1 MILNKETQIS
11 DCEHTLGLFC
21 ERIFEIDETTCY
33 NTIWDNRGVK
43 LEGTLPESIQYFLIL
58 SLNRSMWI
66 REWAMSSVF
75 ATCGSV
81 NSLHP
86 FKNGGISRVAPF
98 SAQRSCMVKPQSA
111 RITSPSRIFSKILE
125 SLVI

>member
-1 MILNKETQIS
+1 MIDVLNKENQIS
-11 DCEHTLGLFC
+11 DCEPTLGLFC
-21 ERIFEIDETTCY
+21 ERFFEIIK
-33 NTIWDNRGVK
+33 TIWDNRGVK

-66 REWAMSSVF
+66 REWAMSLVF
-75 ATCGSV
+75 VTCSSV
-81 NSLHP
+81 NSFLP

-111 RITSPSRIFSKILE
+111 RITSPGRIFSKILE

>member
-1 MILNKETQIS
+1 M
-11 DCEHTLGLFC
+11 
-21 ERIFEIDETTCY
+21 
-33 NTIWDNRGVK
+33 
-43 LEGTLPESIQYFLIL
+43 PESIQYFLIL

-66 REWAMSSVF
+66 REWAMSLVF
-75 ATCGSV
+75 VTCSSV
-81 NSLHP
+81 NSFLP